1 MDETPQDM
9 QLNSFSSEISDKQR
23 VKMEIVD
30 LLHANIP
37 LSLINWTNIQPITPN
52 GVRSPAK
59 YLDRAL
65 RELDQD
71 GVIAHRPHDYSLSSY
86 FLPPKEPEQDSKQHQ
101 HQQPLKTLILELL
114 RTKPGQNVEEL
125 AESVH
130 PGYSQQDV
138 SEILYRLFLEG
149 EVCVYKAEE
158 AGELTCFYLHEEQS
172 QVAMRSKQEA
182 SAFLADTILVS
193 DFVYKH
199 PGTALWE
206 IDKAI
211 GAEKTSRSSALT
223 IIEHL
228 CKEGSI
234 IAVSPTG
241 KDNRYYPQGHSMAIP
256 EAEKKGKGVNP
267 KDMVGATKIPLGL
280 VPPIAIAYEAMTF
293 QEGAAKYGPFNW
305 RRTAAPVQMMTYL
318 EAALGHILSLIDGQD
333 IDLSSG
339 SHHAA
344 HARAC
349 LAIILDATACGNM
362 IDNRPSTW
370 PNRAKGVFS
379 RDPASLLGDQEKVKA
394 LLSRKWY
401 TYPDEGEPE

>member
-1 MDETPQDM
+1 MDETPQDT
-9 QLNSFSSEISDKQR
+9 QLNSSYSEISELQR

-30 LLHANIP
+30 LLHLNMP
-37 LSLINWTNIQPITPN
+37 LSLINWANIQSAAPN
-52 GVRSPAK
+52 RVRNPAK
-59 YLDRAL
+59 YLDQAL
-65 RELDQD
+65 RELVQD

-86 FLPPKEPEQDSKQHQ
+86 FLPPKEPEQDSA
-101 HQQPLKTLILELL
+101 
-114 RTKPGQNVEEL
+114 R
-125 AESVH
+125 
-130 PGYSQQDV
+130 
-138 SEILYRLFLEG
+138 
-149 EVCVYKAEE
+149 
-158 AGELTCFYLHEEQS
+158 
-172 QVAMRSKQEA
+172 
-182 SAFLADTILVS
+182 
-193 DFVYKH
+193 
-199 PGTALWE
+199 
-206 IDKAI
+206 
-211 GAEKTSRSSALT
+211 
-223 IIEHL
+223 
-228 CKEGSI
+228 
-234 IAVSPTG
+234 
-241 KDNRYYPQGHSMAIP
+241 RYSMAIP
-256 EAEKKGKGVNP
+256 EAEKKGVKGVNP
-267 KDMVGATKIPLGL
+267 KDMIGATKIPLGL
-280 VPPIAIAYEAMTF
+280 VPPIAIAHEAMTF

-333 IDLSSG
+333 IDPSSG